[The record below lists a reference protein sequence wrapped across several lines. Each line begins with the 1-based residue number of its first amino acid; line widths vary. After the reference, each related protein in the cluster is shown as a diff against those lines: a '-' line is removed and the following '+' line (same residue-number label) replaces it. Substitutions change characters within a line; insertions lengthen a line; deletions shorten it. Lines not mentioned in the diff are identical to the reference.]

1 LGEFISF
8 ADIFNKLKEP
18 YMDIIRE
25 YFNKCLINWG
35 LIEGTANAF
44 DNIIILLFIVVLV
57 YIADY
62 MLRIIVLGVF
72 KRMAARTKN
81 EWDDLIVD
89 RKVIDKLIHVVPAVL
104 IYILLP
110 LAFSQ
115 DEQVHTL
122 DFVRRLCLI
131 YIIAVILRFIHAAL
145 NLVHDFFNQKEA
157 FRNKPI
163 KGFVQ
168 IMQITA
174 YFIGGILI
182 IAVLVNKS
190 AVNLFAGLG
199 ASAAILMLVFKDAIL
214 NFVAG
219 IQLSANDMLRAGDWI
234 TMPKY
239 NADGTVMEVNLAA
252 LKVRNFDNTIVTIPP
267 YALLSESFQNW
278 RGMSESAGRR
288 VKRSICID
296 MNSVTFCTEEM
307 LDKFRRISLI
317 TEYINEKEKEL
328 QQYNETY
335 HIDDSVWVNGRRQT
349 NIGVFRAY
357 LIRYLGNHPAVS
369 KELPRFAR
377 HLQPTGKGIP
387 IELYFFSAEKNWVTY
402 ESIQADVFDHVLAI
416 IPEFGLRIFQEVS
429 GNDLRRLCVE

>member
-1 LGEFISF
+1 MNS
-8 ADIFNKLKEP
+8 
-18 YMDIIRE
+18 IRE
-25 YFNKCLINWG
+25 WLNNCLINWG
-35 LIEGTANAF
+35 LIEEKANAF
-44 DNIIILLFIVVLV
+44 DNIIILLVIVILV

-62 MLRIIVLGVF
+62 MLRVIVLGIF

-110 LAFSQ
+110 LVFPQS
-115 DEQVHTL
+115 EQVYTL

-131 YIIAVILRFIHAAL
+131 YIIAVILRFIHAVL
-145 NLVHDFFNQKEA
+145 NLVHDFFNRKEA
-157 FRNKPI
+157 FRNKPV

-190 AVNLFAGLG
+190 AANLFAGLG

-252 LKVRNFDNTIVTIPP
+252 LKVKNFDNTIVTIPP

-296 MNSVTFCTEEM
+296 MNSVRFCTEEM

-328 QQYNETY
+328 KQYNETCR
-335 HIDDSVWVNGRRQT
+335 IDDSVWVNGRRQT

-369 KELPRFAR
+369 KELPCFAR

-402 ESIQADVFDHVLAI
+402 ESIQADVFDHVLAV

-429 GNDLRRLCVE
+429 GNDLHRLCVE